1 MQWPQDT
8 KGVFRNIKSL
18 KIRQCNGHT
27 IPKRYS
33 ETLITKGQTMQWPQD
48 TKGVF
53 RNVNHYRP
61 DNAMAT
67 IYQRGIQKRKSLKTR
82 QCNGHKIP
90 KGY

>member
-1 MQWPQDT
+1 MQWSEDT
-8 KGVFRNIKSL
+8 KGVFRNVNQYRPDNAMATRYQRGIQKHQSL

-53 RNVNHYRP
+53 RNVNH
-61 DNAMAT
+61 
-67 IYQRGIQKRKSLKTR
+67 
-82 QCNGHKIP
+82 
-90 KGY
+90 